1 MGVCGPAARGASPH
15 KQEAGLQ
22 GGPHTVLHSDHDPEV
37 GGRGLW
43 AQRASR
49 SATTGNFSVRR
60 SLGGAGPGDT
70 AGGGGVRSGRE
81 VPGWDSRA
89 FRRPEGHLK
98 TRVSGTG
105 LGGKCLLRPF
115 PRNVSFESL
124 HREFPA
130 VFPFILTCFCLLS
143 VP

>member
-70 AGGGGVRSGRE
+70 AGGGRGEVGTGSARVGQSGFQTSRGSPEDSGFRNRPGRE
-81 VPGWDSRA
+81 VPFAS
-89 FRRPEGHLK
+89 
-98 TRVSGTG
+98 
-105 LGGKCLLRPF
+105 F
-115 PRNVSFESL
+115 P
-124 HREFPA
+124 P
-130 VFPFILTCFCLLS
+130 
-143 VP
+143 